1 MLSLLDKLKKE
12 PLINFP
18 LIISNNPLSPG
29 LQKAQKLGYNCKVLI
44 DDKHNDNSNKFERKL
59 HNLLVEEDI
68 KVICLA
74 GFMKIISPWMI
85 RKWKGR
91 IINIHPSLLPRY
103 KGLNTHNRALKAK
116 EKIHGCTVHY
126 VTENLDDGEVIDNAI
141 VKIEPNETKETLR
154 KKVLIEEHRLYPEVL
169 RRLVFNRNQF
179 FSS

>member
-1 MLSLLDKLKKE
+1 
-12 PLINFP
+12 
-18 LIISNNPLSPG
+18 
-29 LQKAQKLGYNCKVLI
+29 
-44 DDKHNDNSNKFERKL
+44 
-59 HNLLVEEDI
+59 
-68 KVICLA
+68 
-74 GFMKIISPWMI
+74 MKIISPWMI

-91 IINIHPSLLPRY
+91 IINIHPSLLPKY

-126 VTENLDDGEVIDNAI
+126 VTEKLDDGEVIDNAI

-169 RRLVFNRNQF
+169 RRLVFNHNQF